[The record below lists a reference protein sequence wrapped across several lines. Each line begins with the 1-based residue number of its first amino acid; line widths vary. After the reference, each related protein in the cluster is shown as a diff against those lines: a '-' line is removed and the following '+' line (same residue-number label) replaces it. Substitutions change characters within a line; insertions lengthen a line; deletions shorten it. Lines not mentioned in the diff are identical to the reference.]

1 MEHSLLNSNFIGRDG
16 FRWWIGQIAPDE
28 YQRPQTKTKDGWGNR
43 YKVRIMG
50 YHPYNTVELPDEDLP
65 WAQVLLPPG
74 YGTGSACVFKT
85 VRYQQGD
92 TVMGFFLDGDN
103 AQLPIIFGAM
113 GNSRYRADE
122 GDPLPFRPYTGY
134 TGTLKKPSKKVLK
147 DANSNENIVA
157 DSPRNL
163 SAKDAKK
170 VGKVDG
176 NEAYYSKST
185 GKVINIESGATVA
198 QASMNKMK
206 TAIGG
211 FVDDLSDL
219 KSELDPGLDFSKNK
233 INDMISERTE
243 QLSGLSSGI
252 VGSMTNNLYK
262 NMAPQLGTGV
272 EMLYDTV
279 FATVFAATKSRSLAN
294 TAGVAA
300 QKAMIPPISNL
311 DNLLPCLT
319 NKIMGNL
326 KDSLKG
332 ILQSVAD
339 NVDNYVECVGDQAV
353 GAVVNSMIGQI
364 TDGMSE
370 SIGGLSKIT
379 SFLGGFSVEG
389 MLRNGVDSLLGM
401 AGMGDCNKPTAGSS
415 PANSASKYKIGYGP
429 IMQDDL
435 DLSAIMNDANAAKAI
450 SDAAK
455 IAGAPLDAIQ
465 QTLGGFS
472 LLSGAIKGG
481 SGGGSS
487 SGSSSKCFAGVP
499 SICSPP
505 KINIFGGGGKEA
517 EALPFYG
524 NIMGDQ
530 KKTGSIIGIKVT
542 NPGNGYTYP
551 PFVEI
556 VDNCKQGFGAIA
568 RATVKDGKVDSIY
581 VVSEGENY
589 PVEDI
594 TPPIV
599 TDIIIINPGSGYEEE
614 DKVID
619 DLGNEYDTKIYAGS
633 IIKVT
638 PINSKDITEIPILSV
653 ISKTGTGA
661 ILKANLDLRSEFQ
674 GEVEQVIDCIKT

>member
-1 MEHSLLNSNFIGRDG
+1 
-16 FRWWIGQIAPDE
+16 
-28 YQRPQTKTKDGWGNR
+28 
-43 YKVRIMG
+43 
-50 YHPYNTVELPDEDLP
+50 
-65 WAQVLLPPG
+65 
-74 YGTGSACVFKT
+74 
-85 VRYQQGD
+85 
-92 TVMGFFLDGDN
+92 
-103 AQLPIIFGAM
+103 
-113 GNSRYRADE
+113 
-122 GDPLPFRPYTGY
+122 
-134 TGTLKKPSKKVLK
+134 
-147 DANSNENIVA
+147 
-157 DSPRNL
+157 
-163 SAKDAKK
+163 
-170 VGKVDG
+170 
-176 NEAYYSKST
+176 
-185 GKVINIESGATVA
+185 
-198 QASMNKMK
+198 MNKMK

-339 NVDNYVECVGDQAV
+339 NVDNYVDCVGDQAV

-379 SFLGGFSVEG
+379 KFLGGFSVEG

-435 DLSAIMNDANAAKAI
+435 DLSAIMKDANAAKAI

-472 LLSGAIKGG
+472 LLSGAIKAG

-499 SICSPP
+499 SICRPP

-661 ILKANLDLRSEFQ
+661 ILKANLDLRPEFQ

>member
-1 MEHSLLNSNFIGRDG
+1 
-16 FRWWIGQIAPDE
+16 
-28 YQRPQTKTKDGWGNR
+28 
-43 YKVRIMG
+43 
-50 YHPYNTVELPDEDLP
+50 
-65 WAQVLLPPG
+65 
-74 YGTGSACVFKT
+74 
-85 VRYQQGD
+85 
-92 TVMGFFLDGDN
+92 
-103 AQLPIIFGAM
+103 
-113 GNSRYRADE
+113 
-122 GDPLPFRPYTGY
+122 
-134 TGTLKKPSKKVLK
+134 
-147 DANSNENIVA
+147 
-157 DSPRNL
+157 
-163 SAKDAKK
+163 
-170 VGKVDG
+170 
-176 NEAYYSKST
+176 
-185 GKVINIESGATVA
+185 
-198 QASMNKMK
+198 
-206 TAIGG
+206 
-211 FVDDLSDL
+211 
-219 KSELDPGLDFSKNK
+219 
-233 INDMISERTE
+233 
-243 QLSGLSSGI
+243 
-252 VGSMTNNLYK
+252 
-262 NMAPQLGTGV
+262 
-272 EMLYDTV
+272 
-279 FATVFAATKSRSLAN
+279 
-294 TAGVAA
+294 
-300 QKAMIPPISNL
+300 
-311 DNLLPCLT
+311 
-319 NKIMGNL
+319 MGNL

-401 AGMGDCNKPTAGSS
+401 AGMGDCNKPAAGSS

-435 DLSAIMNDANAAKAI
+435 DLSAIMKDANAAKAI

-487 SGSSSKCFAGVP
+487 SGSSSKCFSGFP
-499 SICSPP
+499 SVCSPP

-568 RATVKDGKVDSIY
+568 RATVKDGKIDSIY

-589 PVEDI
+589 PVEDT

-599 TDIIIINPGSGYEEE
+599 TDVIIINPGSGYDKD
-614 DKVID
+614 DKVVD
-619 DLGNEYDTKIYAGS
+619 DLGNEYDIKIYAGS

-661 ILKANLDLRSEFQ
+661 ILKANLDLRPEFQ

>member
-1 MEHSLLNSNFIGRDG
+1 MEHSLLNTNFIGRDG

-50 YHPYNTVELPDEDLP
+50 YHPYNTVDLPDEDLP

-134 TGTLKKPSKKVLK
+134 TSTLKKNSTKVLK
-147 DANSNENIVA
+147 DSNSNENIVA

-211 FVDDLSDL
+211 FVDDLGDL
-219 KSELDPGLDFSKNK
+219 KSELDPELDFTKNK
-233 INDMISERTE
+233 ISDMISERTE

-279 FATVFAATKSRSLAN
+279 FATVFAATKSRSFAN

-300 QKAMIPPISNL
+300 QKAMIPPILNL

-339 NVDNYVECVGDQAV
+339 NVDNYVDCVGDQAV

-379 SFLGGFSVEG
+379 KFLGGFSVEDI
-389 MLRNGVDSLLGM
+389 LRNGVDSLLGM
-401 AGMGDCNKPTAGSS
+401 AGMGDCNKPAAGSS

-481 SGGGSS
+481 SDGG

-599 TDIIIINPGSGYEEE
+599 TDVIIINPGSGYEED
-614 DKVID
+614 DKVVD

-661 ILKANLDLRSEFQ
+661 ILKANLDLRPEFQ